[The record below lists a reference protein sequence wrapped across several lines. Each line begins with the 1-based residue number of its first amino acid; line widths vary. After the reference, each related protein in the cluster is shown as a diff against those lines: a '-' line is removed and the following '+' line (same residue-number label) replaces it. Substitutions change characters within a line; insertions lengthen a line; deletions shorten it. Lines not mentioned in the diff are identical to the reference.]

1 MGDDWMKNVCVF
13 YFDDFWVYEVGLA
26 LNVLKD
32 QNIFAAALENRIY
45 ISEGKQKLLPDK
57 TIEELNPD
65 EIDLFIIPGG
75 STLHLFDNVA
85 MKNFL
90 YELDRRG
97 KLIAGI
103 CGGTLLMAK
112 YGLLSGKKVGSSI
125 SPDSKFIGLFANSQV
140 INADFIIDG
149 NIITSP
155 GEGFMEFGIELGKI
169 MGVYKT
175 EAEATEDYAW
185 RKNIRPE
192 HLERLNIR

>member
-1 MGDDWMKNVCVF
+1 MRNVCVF
-13 YFDDFWVYEVGLA
+13 YFDEFWAYEVGLA

-32 QNIFAAALENRIY
+32 LNIFAAALENRIY
-45 ISEGKQKLLPDK
+45 FSEGKQKLLPDK

-75 STLHLFDNVA
+75 STLHLFENTIL
-85 MKNFL
+85 KNFL
-90 YELDRRG
+90 YELNSRG
-97 KLIAGI
+97 KLIAGV
-103 CGGTLLMAK
+103 CGGALLMAK
-112 YGLLSGKKVGSSI
+112 YGLLDGKRVGSSI
-125 SPDSKFIGLFANSQV
+125 KPSSKFIGLYATSKI

-155 GEGFMEFGIELGKI
+155 GEGFIEFGIELGKI

-192 HLERLNIR
+192 HLKRLNIR